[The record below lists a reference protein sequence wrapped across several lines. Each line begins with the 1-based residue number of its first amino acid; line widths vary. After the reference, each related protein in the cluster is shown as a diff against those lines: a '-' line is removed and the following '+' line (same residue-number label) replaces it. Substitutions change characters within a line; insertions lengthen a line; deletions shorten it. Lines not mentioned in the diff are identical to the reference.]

1 MVSVV
6 CVGIVSGG
14 GFLSVHR
21 DVLHV
26 HGGGECDVVVVF
38 RGGGGVVVVRCCH
51 QSWAGT
57 VPPGFIKHTR
67 SCSHPVSIF

>member
-26 HGGGECDVVVVF
+26 HGGGECDVVVVC
-38 RGGGGVVVVRCCH
+38 RGGGGVVVGLL
-51 QSWAGT
+51 S
-57 VPPGFIKHTR
+57 
-67 SCSHPVSIF
+67 SIVGRDSSARFH

>member
-6 CVGIVSGG
+6 CVCIVRGGG
-14 GFLSVHR
+14 GFLVHR
-21 DVLHV
+21 DVMPF
-26 HGGGECDVVVVF
+26 HGGGGCDVVVVF

-57 VPPGFIKHTR
+57 VPLGFIKHTR
-67 SCSHPVSIF
+67 S

>member
-6 CVGIVSGG
+6 CVGIVSGGG

-26 HGGGECDVVVVF
+26 HGGGECDVVVVC
-38 RGGGGVVVVRCCH
+38 RGGGVVVGLL
-51 QSWAGT
+51 S
-57 VPPGFIKHTR
+57 
-67 SCSHPVSIF
+67 SIVGRDSSARFH